1 MVKMKK
7 KKISAVHDDELLLLI
22 EKLGLK
28 EKMEIGKLKCKFTG
42 TIITFK
48 NLYSIFPESGDVKL
62 VCNTP
67 EAIKLFTE
75 YVNEHKI

>member
-1 MVKMKK
+1 MKK
-7 KKISAVHDDELLLLI
+7 RNISAVYDNDLPRLI

-28 EKMEIGKLKCKFTG
+28 RTMESGNLKCKFTG
-42 TIITFK
+42 TTIVFENI
-48 NLYSIFPESGDVKL
+48 YSIFPESGDVKL

-67 EAIKLFTE
+67 KAIKLFTE

>member
-1 MVKMKK
+1 MKK
-7 KKISAVHDDELLLLI
+7 RKISAVHDDELLFLI

-28 EKMEIGKLKCKFTG
+28 EKMENGKLKCKFTG
-42 TIITFK
+42 AVMTYE
-48 NLYSIFPESGDVKL
+48 NLYSIFPESRDIKL